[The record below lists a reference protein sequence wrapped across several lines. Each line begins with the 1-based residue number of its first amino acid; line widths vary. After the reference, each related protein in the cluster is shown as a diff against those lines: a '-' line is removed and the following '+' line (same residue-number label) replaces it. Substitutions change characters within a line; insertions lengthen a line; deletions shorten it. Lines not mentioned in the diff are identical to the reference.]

1 MTKYQEIADRISTGK
16 FDVSEETMKV
26 IGLMAK
32 FNAIDDE
39 VVKLLNDACFC
50 KEDDLTEYQEAYCEF
65 FLSFESLL
73 LKSVEFD
80 IRPECDDE

>member
-39 VVKLLNDACFC
+39 VVKL
-50 KEDDLTEYQEAYCEF
+50 
-65 FLSFESLL
+65 
-73 LKSVEFD
+73 
-80 IRPECDDE
+80 